1 MFLHVLLCILSAN
14 IGRHGCCISG
24 FIPGLTH
31 NNSET
36 VLLAFTWQILAIS
49 THSNWAML
57 EDMSTPTHMPVL
69 CPPPHL
75 TPPISDLP
83 KLTPYMECLTGGDN
97 RIYLILALATFTHS
111 LSLFVSHSQYS
122 ITLSA
127 NKHYTQ
133 YLSMCLNFIPCC
145 LFLIAICSPLSF
157 LPLFSCQVS
166 GSKVTGSETGGC
178 WDSCWRIYTPKTTG
192 NC

>member
-111 LSLFVSHSQYS
+111 LSLCLPLPVQYYIVSKQTLYTVSLHVSQLYS
-122 ITLSA
+122 L
-127 NKHYTQ
+127 
-133 YLSMCLNFIPCC
+133 
-145 LFLIAICSPLSF
+145 LSF
-157 LPLFSCQVS
+157 FDCHLFPSVLPPPIQLS
-166 GSKVTGSETGGC
+166 GLRVKGH
-178 WDSCWRIYTPKTTG
+178 RL
-192 NC
+192 